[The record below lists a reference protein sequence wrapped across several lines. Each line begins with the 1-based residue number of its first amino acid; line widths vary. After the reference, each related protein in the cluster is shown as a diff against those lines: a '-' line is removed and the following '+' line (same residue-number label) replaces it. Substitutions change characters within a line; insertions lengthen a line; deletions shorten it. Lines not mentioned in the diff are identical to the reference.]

1 MGIKAS
7 TPMSSSKISLAK
19 EILFDDFQ
27 KKIRNCFLSNDKIP
41 ATRKNIIQL
50 LDTLVSSLDHILY
63 VNQKSQS
70 GDEYYIAEHPT
81 VTLLAELSDLFRDL
95 DNGKTCE
102 VFRPNPYGATASLSL
117 SEQREHELLATALLI
132 AQRAYEQPTK
142 MATAVLVAKKL
153 NKAGWKRRN
162 GTKYTAD
169 FIRKLPHRNRKQI
182 PIKR

>member
-1 MGIKAS
+1 MGIKPS
-7 TPMSSSKISLAK
+7 TSISPSKKSLAK

-27 KKIRNCFLSNDKIP
+27 KNMRGCFLSNDKIP

-50 LDTLVSSLDHILY
+50 LDTLIISLNPILDVARNSPNIGEKY
-63 VNQKSQS
+63 TV
-70 GDEYYIAEHPT
+70 EHPT
-81 VTLLAELSDLFRDL
+81 VTLLGELSDMFRDL

-102 VFRPNPYGATASLSL
+102 AFRPNPYGATASLSL

-162 GTKYTAD
+162 GTQYTAD
-169 FIRKLPHRNRKQI
+169 FLRKLPHRNRKQI